1 MLLSTIIQCESRCEM
16 MSNLIKYDKVCTGEK
31 IRDYRLALKLT
42 QDELSEKIDKS
53 IRTMTDIERG
63 IVGMSME
70 TLFNLCNVLK
80 VKPNDL
86 LVPETPAPADE
97 LEWAMQALS
106 NLSEHDRSGAI
117 DILRAYL
124 RTLS

>member
-1 MLLSTIIQCESRCEM
+1 M
-16 MSNLIKYDKVCTGEK
+16 MSKLIYDKAMVGEK
-31 IRDYRLALKLT
+31 VREGRTRLHLT
-42 QDELSEKIDKS
+42 QEELAEKIGREWKT
-53 IRTMTDIERG
+53 ITDIERG

-80 VKPNDL
+80 VRPNDL
-86 LVPETPAPADE
+86 LVPEAPVPADE
-97 LEWAMQALS
+97 LEWVTQALG
-106 NLSEHDRSGAI
+106 NLSGHDRSGAI

>member
-1 MLLSTIIQCESRCEM
+1 M
-16 MSNLIKYDKVCTGEK
+16 MSDFISYDKVFTGER

-53 IRTMTDIERG
+53 IRTMTDLERG
-63 IVGMSME
+63 VVGMSME
-70 TLFNLCNVLK
+70 TLFNLCNVFK
-80 VKPNDL
+80 VTPNDL
-86 LVPETPAPADE
+86 LIPEREVPATE
-97 LEWAMQALS
+97 LEWITQTLG

>member
-1 MLLSTIIQCESRCEM
+1 MPDCM
-16 MSNLIKYDKVCTGEK
+16 KYDKVMTGER

-42 QDELSEKIDKS
+42 QEDLAEKVDKS
-53 IRTMTDIERG
+53 LRTITDIERG

-70 TLFNLCNVLK
+70 TLFDLCNVFK
-80 VKPNDL
+80 VTPNDL
-86 LVPETPAPADE
+86 LVPETPGPATG
-97 LEWAMQALS
+97 LEWVTQSLS

-124 RTLS
+124 RTLL